1 MVTILYD
8 FTVARPDDTI
18 ILVDSNQ
25 LQSKHNVDTSL
36 LIAASKARRVS

>member
-18 ILVDSNQ
+18 ILVDTNQ
-25 LQSKHNVDTSL
+25 FQSKHNVDTIL
-36 LIAASKARRVS
+36 LTAASKARRS